1 MGTPMSINLNTEVSF
16 VWVLKIKKINIDNGI
31 TDQKGSYKLEHL

>member
-1 MGTPMSINLNTEVSF
+1 MGTPMSLNLNTELSS
-16 VWVLKIKKINIDNGI
+16 VWVLKIKKINIGNGI